1 MKRILYLG
9 TDPSALDVPNAEVT
23 HYPIIQIVPRPLDDP
38 AYRQWDR
45 YTHLIFTSKHAAQI
59 CQGHLQQLGRSFS
72 GKEIIAVG
80 ARTAAHVQGAF
91 VRVAEEETQE
101 GVIALLQ
108 TLDLTG
114 AHLFIPHSSRAR
126 STLFDFLSEKGIVY
140 TAIPLYD
147 TCFVALEPRPQVEDF
162 DAIVFTSPSTVE
174 AFRFFFGSL
183 PPLTQCIAIGPI
195 TRRSLNVQGPA
206 YSEKK

>member
-9 TDPSALDVPNAEVT
+9 TDLSAVHFPDAEIT
-23 HYPIIQIVPRPLDDP
+23 HYPMIQIVPRPLDDP
-38 AYRQWDR
+38 AYRQWDQ
-45 YTHLIFTSKHAAQI
+45 YTHLIFTSKHAVDI

-80 ARTAAHVQGAF
+80 ARTAAHVKGAL

-114 AHLFIPHSSRAR
+114 AHFFIPHSSRAR
-126 STLFDFLSEKGIVY
+126 AVLFAFLNEKGIVY

-147 TCFVALEPRPQVEDF
+147 TCFVALEPRPHVEDF

-183 PPLTQCIAIGPI
+183 PPPGKCIAIGPI
-195 TRRSLNVQGPA
+195 TRTSLNVQGP
-206 YSEKK
+206 EKTR